1 MTLTRTHLYVKT
13 LIRQDP
19 NLETLFDTVKSVTIP
34 FDHDGFHFLIFT
46 ITGQQVSAHVAHI
59 IFHRLKSMV
68 STLNPHA
75 LLGVDDQ
82 ALRAIGLSFAK
93 IQTMKRLA
101 HYCVEN
107 NFNFNTFL
115 DKTMTDKFISI
126 KGIGPWTMDMYE
138 MFVLKN
144 LNHFSFKDLGLIEG
158 LRHIYS
164 NKKLEID
171 DMKKVSLLWSPYQS
185 IVAHFLWE
193 YWDVHHKGKRKL

>member
-59 IFHRLKSMV
+59 IFHRLKSIV
-68 STLNPHA
+68 ITLNPHA
-75 LLGVDDQ
+75 LLDVDDQ
-82 ALRAIGLSFAK
+82 ALREIGLSFAK

-101 HYCVEN
+101 NYCVEN

-126 KGIGPWTMDMYE
+126 KGIGLWTMDMYE

-164 NKKLEID
+164 IKKLEID

>member
-59 IFHRLKSMV
+59 IFHRLKSIV

-75 LLGVDDQ
+75 LLDIDDQ
-82 ALRAIGLSFAK
+82 ALRSIGLSFAK

-164 NKKLEID
+164 NQKLEID

>member
-59 IFHRLKSMV
+59 IFHRLKSIV

-75 LLGVDDQ
+75 LLEVDDQ

-164 NKKLEID
+164 NQKLEID

>member
-13 LIRQDP
+13 LIHQDP
-19 NLETLFDTVKSVTIP
+19 NLATLFDTVKSVTIP

-75 LLGVDDQ
+75 LLEVDDQ

>member
-164 NKKLEID
+164 NQKLEID

>member
-75 LLGVDDQ
+75 LLDVDDQ

-164 NKKLEID
+164 NQKLEID

>member
-1 MTLTRTHLYVKT
+1 MTLTRSHLYVKT

-75 LLGVDDQ
+75 LLDVDDQ

-164 NKKLEID
+164 NQKLEID

>member
-1 MTLTRTHLYVKT
+1 MTLTRSHLYVKT
-13 LIRQDP
+13 LIRQDH

-75 LLGVDDQ
+75 LLDVDDQ

-164 NKKLEID
+164 NQKLEID

>member
-1 MTLTRTHLYVKT
+1 MTLTRSHLYVKT

-59 IFHRLKSMV
+59 IFHRLKSIV

-75 LLGVDDQ
+75 LLEVDDQ

>member
-59 IFHRLKSMV
+59 IFHRLKSIV

-164 NKKLEID
+164 NQKLEID

>member
-75 LLGVDDQ
+75 LLDVDDQ

>member
-34 FDHDGFHFLIFT
+34 YDHDGFHFLIFT

-59 IFHRLKSMV
+59 IFHRLKSIV
-68 STLNPHA
+68 RTLNPHA
-75 LLGVDDQ
+75 LLDVDDQ
-82 ALRAIGLSFAK
+82 ALRAIGLSFVK

-164 NKKLEID
+164 NQKLEID

>member
-59 IFHRLKSMV
+59 IFHRLKSMF

-75 LLGVDDQ
+75 LLDVDDQ
-82 ALRAIGLSFAK
+82 ALREIGLSFAK

-164 NKKLEID
+164 NQKLEID

>member
-1 MTLTRTHLYVKT
+1 MTLTRSHLYVKT

-75 LLGVDDQ
+75 LLEVDDQ

-164 NKKLEID
+164 NQKLEID

>member
-59 IFHRLKSMV
+59 IFHRLKSIV

-75 LLGVDDQ
+75 LLDVDDQ
-82 ALRAIGLSFAK
+82 ALREIGLSFAK

-126 KGIGPWTMDMYE
+126 KGIGLWTMDMYE

>member
-59 IFHRLKSMV
+59 IFHRLKSIV

-75 LLGVDDQ
+75 LLDVDDQ

-164 NKKLEID
+164 NQKLEID

>member
-1 MTLTRTHLYVKT
+1 MTLTRSHLYVKT

-59 IFHRLKSMV
+59 IFHRLKSIV

-75 LLGVDDQ
+75 LLEVDDQ

-164 NKKLEID
+164 TKKLEID

>member
-13 LIRQDP
+13 LIHQDP
-19 NLETLFDTVKSVTIP
+19 NLATLFDTVKSVTIP

-59 IFHRLKSMV
+59 IFHRLKSIV

-75 LLGVDDQ
+75 LLEVDDQ

>member
-59 IFHRLKSMV
+59 IFHRLKSIV

>member
-59 IFHRLKSMV
+59 IFHRLESIV

-75 LLGVDDQ
+75 LLDVDDQ
-82 ALRAIGLSFAK
+82 ALREIGLSFAK

-101 HYCVEN
+101 NYCVEN

-126 KGIGPWTMDMYE
+126 KGIGLWTMDMYE

-164 NKKLEID
+164 IKKLEID

>member
-1 MTLTRTHLYVKT
+1 MTITRTHLYVKT

-59 IFHRLKSMV
+59 IFHRLKSIV

-75 LLGVDDQ
+75 LLDVDDQ
-82 ALRAIGLSFAK
+82 ALRAIGLSFGK

-164 NKKLEID
+164 DKKLEID

>member
-19 NLETLFDTVKSVTIP
+19 NLETLFETVKSVTIP

-59 IFHRLKSMV
+59 IFHRLKSIV

-75 LLGVDDQ
+75 LLEVDDQ

-164 NKKLEID
+164 NQKLEID

>member
-19 NLETLFDTVKSVTIP
+19 NLETLFNTVKSVTIP

-59 IFHRLKSMV
+59 IFHRLKSIV

-75 LLGVDDQ
+75 LLDVDDQ

-164 NKKLEID
+164 NQKLEID

>member
-13 LIRQDP
+13 LIHQDP
-19 NLETLFDTVKSVTIP
+19 NLATLFDTVKSVTIP

-59 IFHRLKSMV
+59 IFHRLKSIV

-75 LLGVDDQ
+75 LLEVDDQ

-164 NKKLEID
+164 NQKLEID